1 MSDSSISPAL
11 ASPVAARSL
20 GKTGLVVTELGCGG
34 SRIGN
39 LHGAVSEADAEA
51 TVAVALAAGVRYFD
65 VAPFYAGGLG
75 ELRLGH
81 ALRAVPRDSYVLST
95 KVGRLYEPFPPHRS
109 APPGALPFSF
119 RFDYS
124 YDGTMRSVEQSL
136 LRLGTNRIDIALIH
150 DIDPFTHGSEAAA
163 EARRREA
170 MDGAHAALG
179 ELRRQ
184 GVVAATGIG
193 ATDWRMMEACAREAD
208 FDCFLL
214 AMQYSLLRHD
224 CLDSFLPLCHSR
236 GIPVIV
242 GAPFA
247 SGLLA
252 RGSAG
257 SGTYEYRTADEEMR
271 RRVEAMEAVCASHG
285 TSLLAAA
292 LRFPLGHPSV
302 PAVLPGPRNA
312 AHMETCVRAMAERIP
327 PALWRDLEQQG
338 LIRPDAPV
346 PTEEDGPD
354 QPP

>member
-1 MSDSSISPAL
+1 MNPLETAEIGHTNLLVS
-11 ASPVAARSL
+11 RL
-20 GKTGLVVTELGCGG
+20 GFGGAPLGGLFTSVG
-34 SRIGN
+34 
-39 LHGAVSEADAEA
+39 DATA
-51 TVAVALAAGVRYFD
+51 QDTVLAAYDAGLRYFD
-65 VAPFYAGGLG
+65 TAPLYGHGMG
-75 ELRLGH
+75 ETRLGSV
-81 ALRAVPRDSYVLST
+81 LRHYPRDDFTLST
-95 KVGRLYEPFPPHRS
+95 KVGRVLVRPDAGGIQDHQYKDVLPLNPEFDFSADGIRRS
-109 APPGALPFSF
+109 FES
-119 RFDYS
+119 
-124 YDGTMRSVEQSL
+124 SL
-136 LRLGTNRIDIALIH
+136 ERLGLDRIDIALIH

-170 MDGAHAALG
+170 MDGAYAALG

-184 GVVAATGIG
+184 GVVTATGIG

-242 GAPFA
+242 GAPFG

-271 RRVEAMEAVCASHG
+271 GRVEAMEAVCASHG

-312 AHMETCVRAMAERIP
+312 AHMEACVRALAERVP
-327 PALWRDLEQQG
+327 RALWRDLEQQG

-354 QPP
+354 QKP